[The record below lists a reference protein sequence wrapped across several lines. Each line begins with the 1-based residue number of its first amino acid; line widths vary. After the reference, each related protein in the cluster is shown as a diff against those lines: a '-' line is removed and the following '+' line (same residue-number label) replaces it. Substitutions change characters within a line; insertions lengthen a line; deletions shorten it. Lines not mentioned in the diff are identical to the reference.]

1 MPEPNSSTI
10 DQVTPTQLD
19 EIYKIARMRLQMCQR
34 SILVKYN
41 DDKNQIFSTLKK
53 ELDDIYARLRHAI
66 NQES

>member
-1 MPEPNSSTI
+1 
-10 DQVTPTQLD
+10 
-19 EIYKIARMRLQMCQR
+19 MRLQMCQR